1 MHVPPLIAALYQQ
14 LLFCPCT
21 SKARRPSTVTKTR
34 ATQRASSLRMLQSR
48 AVPVQMTKEELVQ
61 SLRRQS
67 KGYHQ
72 NSSQYRGVT
81 KHQKGKWEAR
91 IGQVRHVCLSTV
103 TTPHAG
109 HTSIAPA

>member
-1 MHVPPLIAALYQQ
+1 MQPRRQAAWLSAPVAPPPFHFSVSSWSHNRGKLHWCIA
-14 LLFCPCT
+14 
-21 SKARRPSTVTKTR
+21 SPSTQGS
-34 ATQRASSLRMLQSR
+34 A
-48 AVPVQMTKEELVQ
+48 PVQMTKEELVQ

-91 IGQVRHVCLSTV
+91 IGQVRL
-103 TTPHAG
+103 PHLLQ
-109 HTSIAPA
+109 PL